1 MFGCPTIFDA
11 KVDLHE
17 SSKCLELYLTN
28 SSFWTKKKKKKS
40 RNQKYEANTKDWKP
54 AVSEG

>member
-28 SSFWTKKKKKKS
+28 SSFWTKKKKS